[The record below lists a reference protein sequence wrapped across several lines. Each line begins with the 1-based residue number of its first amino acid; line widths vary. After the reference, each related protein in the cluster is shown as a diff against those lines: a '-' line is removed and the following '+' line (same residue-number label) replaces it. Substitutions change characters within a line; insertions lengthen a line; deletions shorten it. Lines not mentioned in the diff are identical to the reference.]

1 MAGASIAPRRLTSTA
16 TAGSDADADADAE
29 REEVLGLLC
38 RAGRMRWPDEDV
50 IAHDDVADCDAVLIV
65 LITIVPAAVRER
77 EPESECAR
85 ERVLPRGLTAPRG
98 VSVFS
103 RTNLQITK
111 EKKHDEIERSW

>member
-1 MAGASIAPRRLTSTA
+1 MFPGTDANAIADDDEEGPSV
-16 TAGSDADADADAE
+16 DAE

-50 IAHDDVADCDAVLIV
+50 IAHDDVADCVAVLIV

-85 ERVLPRGLTAPRG
+85 ERVSPRGLTAPRG

-103 RTNLQITK
+103 RTNY
-111 EKKHDEIERSW
+111 EGKKT